1 MITTLKYKMRND
13 FNKLMFSNDNINNVS
28 NNSIKKD
35 NNSFNLQ
42 NSFNLHNSFNK
53 KDNLHSGI
61 NEPV

>member
-1 MITTLKYKMRND
+1 MKND

-28 NNSIKKD
+28 NNSINLQHSIKKD

-42 NSFNLHNSFNK
+42 NSFNK

-61 NEPV
+61 NEPFE